1 MNRTL
6 VLTALLVC
14 FATAVRA
21 GTITT
26 LRGKTYRDCHIAQ
39 IHPDGISFTHRE
51 GAAKILFTDLPRAT
65 RDQYGYDPKKAS
77 AYSKKITEQ
86 RKVAEKNRQE
96 RDARMAEAISAAQFA
111 NQVRNSQIQAQ
122 YLAYEQSAFANQI
135 YNGWTATAPI
145 TGPAFSAG
153 NYRHSRNLAGN
164 GYYPSYYRPNYGYSN
179 TGYNISGS
187 FGIGNGVRLGVGFV
201 NTPALGYGTFAPA
214 IGVGGFVPGIGAGG
228 FVPGIG
234 AGGFVPG
241 IGSFPACNAPAV
253 HSHGSFVVPIRR

>member
-6 VLTALLVC
+6 VLAALLVC

-77 AYSKKITEQ
+77 AYSKKIAEQ

-153 NYRHSRNLAGN
+153 NYRHSRNGSGGYYPTN
-164 GYYPSYYRPNYGYSN
+164 GFGGYYPSYSTPNCGYQGG
-179 TGYNISGS
+179 GYNISGS
-187 FGIGNGVRLGVGFV
+187 FGIGNGVRLGVGFG

-214 IGVGGFVPGIGAGG
+214 IGAGR

-241 IGSFPACNAPAV
+241 IGSFPAVNAPAV
-253 HSHGSFVVPIRR
+253 HSHGSFMVPIRR

>member
-6 VLTALLVC
+6 VLAALLVC

-39 IHPDGISFTHRE
+39 IHPDGISFTHRD
-51 GAAKILFTDLPRAT
+51 GAAKILFTDLPRTT

-111 NQVRNSQIQAQ
+111 NQVRNSQIQQAQ
-122 YLAYEQSAFANQI
+122 YLADQQAAYSNPI
-135 YNGWTATAPI
+135 YDGFNGWPVPTPI

-153 NYRHSRNLAGN
+153 GYRHSYNGTG
-164 GYYPSYYRPNYGYSN
+164 GYYPSYSAPYYRYPSAGYK
-179 TGYNISGS
+179 ISGS
-187 FGIGNGVRLGVGFV
+187 FGVSKGVHIGVGFGH
-201 NTPALGYGTFAPA
+201 TPALGYGSFAP
-214 IGVGGFVPGIGAGG
+214 GIAAGG
-228 FVPGIG
+228 FVPSL
-234 AGGFVPG
+234 VPA
-241 IGSFPACNAPAV
+241 PVCNIPAV
-253 HSHGSFVVPIRR
+253 HSHGSFMVPIRR